1 MASNS
6 NAYPRTSA
14 QINVNTNSE
23 TNFASRSFIG
33 HGKGR
38 GGGKSRVHSTEQGTI
53 PCGWHKN

>member
-53 PCGWHKN
+53 PCG